1 MKDILVEV
9 CVDSVESAMAAQEG
23 GADRIELCDN
33 LVEGGTTPSAG
44 MIAACRN
51 RLSIPIFV
59 LVRPRG
65 GDFLF
70 SDVEEE
76 VMLKDVASARELGA
90 DGVVIGALR
99 ADGSIDEERV
109 FAMTRAAGSV
119 SVTFHRAFDVSRDA
133 DEALEALVGLGIP
146 RVLTSGQSPT
156 ALEGSGALAG
166 IVRRAAGRI
175 AILAGGGINEENAG
189 RIVALTGVREVHVR
203 GTSTVESGMRFR
215 SPRVTM
221 GKTFLPDDYKRS
233 VTDPARIRRIVD
245 VVAKD

>member
-1 MKDILVEV
+1 MRKVLVEV

-44 MIAACRN
+44 TIAACRN

-70 SDVEEE
+70 SDVEQE
-76 VMLKDVASARELGA
+76 VVLKDIAAARQQGA
-90 DGVVIGALR
+90 DGVVIGALS
-99 ADGSIDEERV
+99 ADGSVDREKV
-109 FAMTRAAGSV
+109 AAMIEAAGKTA
-119 SVTFHRAFDVSRDA
+119 VTFHRAFDVSRDA
-133 DEALEALVGLGIP
+133 EEALETLVLLGVP

-156 ALEGSGALAG
+156 ALEGAAVLKA
-166 IVRRAAGRI
+166 IVARAAGRVSI
-175 AILAGGGINEENAG
+175 MAGGGVNEENVG
-189 RIVALTGVREVHVR
+189 RIVAATGVREVHVR
-203 GTSTVESGMRFR
+203 GTSTVESRMEFR

-233 VTDPARIRRIVD
+233 VTDAARVRRIVD
-245 VVAKD
+245 VVAND

>member
-1 MKDILVEV
+1 MKNVLVEV

-44 MIAACRN
+44 TIAACRK

-70 SDVEEE
+70 SDVELE
-76 VMLKDVASARELGA
+76 VVLRDIASAREQGA

-99 ADGSIDEERV
+99 ADGRVDEEKV
-109 FAMTRAAGSV
+109 SAMTRAAGTAD
-119 SVTFHRAFDVSRDA
+119 VTFHRAFDVSRDA
-133 DEALEALVGLGIP
+133 DEALESLVRLGIP

-156 ALEGSGALAG
+156 ALEGAAALKA
-166 IVRRAAGRI
+166 IVGRAAGRI
-175 AILAGGGINEENAG
+175 TVLAGGGVNEENVG
-189 RIVALTGVREVHVR
+189 RIAAETGVREVHVR
-203 GTSTVESGMRFR
+203 GTSTVESRMQFR

-245 VVAKD
+245 VVARD